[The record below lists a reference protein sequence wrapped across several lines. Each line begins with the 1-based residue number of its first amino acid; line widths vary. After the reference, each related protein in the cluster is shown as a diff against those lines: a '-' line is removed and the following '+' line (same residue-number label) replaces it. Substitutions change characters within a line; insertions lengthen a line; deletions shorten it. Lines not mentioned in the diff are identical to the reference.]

1 VKIKITF
8 VLTKL
13 ITFVILASTPRQHT
27 AADLSQPTNRPVTG
41 REDRKPACSNAGGP
55 PTRKPWSTSPT
66 RLARRSSV
74 PSDLRRETII
84 AAWIQH
90 SDSCRALQHGGWT
103 ATTAATEQR
112 EERVDVAGGY
122 GATDGAQRTH
132 HQPRGERRNASNRPY
147 DTHEN
152 PTISR
157 TSTAQP
163 APDAVTG
170 TRPHP
175 RPITKAP

>member
-1 VKIKITF
+1 M
-8 VLTKL
+8 
-13 ITFVILASTPRQHT
+13 
-27 AADLSQPTNRPVTG
+27 
-41 REDRKPACSNAGGP
+41 
-55 PTRKPWSTSPT
+55 
-66 RLARRSSV
+66 
-74 PSDLRRETII
+74 
-84 AAWIQH
+84 
-90 SDSCRALQHGGWT
+90 
-103 ATTAATEQR
+103 
-112 EERVDVAGGY
+112 DVAGGY

-170 TRPHP
+170 IWPNP
-175 RPITKAP
+175 RPITKAETGGFGDQAPLAGATPPLKREVSQQRHCSFMIETYASHYGMFFENAVKFAN